1 VGANGVDADAGEAI
15 REGLSSVTRGTLYLL
30 VATLCLVGL
39 NFGSRVIVVRS
50 ISPSDWSAFSFGLTL
65 AGLLAT
71 WGTLGLPSAVA
82 RSIPYASSDAERRTI
97 VRGTLWIGSA
107 TALGVSAVLWV
118 FATDIGRALGSAAIG
133 TGLQYFPVA
142 VATSTLASLIG
153 SIFQGYEDV
162 TPNAFFVQIVNPAL
176 FVGFLGIA
184 IVLPPFGID
193 YPQALLTYAL
203 ANVVTL
209 ALLIVYSWRRLPRW
223 LPPGPT
229 APEALGRLLRF
240 AAPLFVVGIMA
251 SISGAGDTL
260 ILGIY
265 HEGEVG
271 TYTAS
276 LTLSRL
282 LPIGIGAAAYIFLP
296 VASKFL
302 RRGDKASIGV
312 TYVTVTKWMLL
323 FSLPLFLLF
332 EFLPSDSLGFVYGA
346 NYTAVIVPL
355 QVTVLGAFVVTVLGP
370 ATTAQVV
377 YGQTRLLAYNAIVA
391 GATDFGLSLGLIPT
405 YGEAGAAVAWTAA
418 NVVYGALSLA
428 EIAALSRIHPFHRHL
443 VVPVL
448 GTALPVGAALILLR
462 PSLSNPALVG
472 LGVGI
477 AALFVLLVL
486 ATRSIDEGD
495 RLLLEAVESLLGR
508 PLPFLRRL
516 GRFALREH
524 R

>member
-1 VGANGVDADAGEAI
+1 MATDTGEAV
-15 REGLSSVTRGTLYLL
+15 REGLSSVTRGTLFLL

-39 NFGSRVIVVRS
+39 NFVSRVIVVRS
-50 ISPSDWSAFSFGLTL
+50 ISASDWSAFSFGLTL

-71 WGTLGLPSAVA
+71 LGTLGLPSAVA
-82 RSIPYASSDAERRTI
+82 RSIPYAASDAERRTI
-97 VRGTLWIGSA
+97 VRGTLWIGSGA
-107 TALGVSAVLWV
+107 ALTVSLLLWV
-118 FATDIGRALGSAAIG
+118 FATDIGRALGSSAIG
-133 TGLQYFPVA
+133 TGLEYFPVA
-142 VATSTLASLIG
+142 VATSTLASLIA

-162 TPNAFFVQIVNPAL
+162 TPNALFVQVVNPAL
-176 FVGFLGIA
+176 FVAFLAIA

-209 ALLIVYSWRRLPRW
+209 ALLVVYSWRRLPRW
-223 LPPGPT
+223 LPPGPS

-251 SISGAGDTL
+251 SITGAGDTL

-296 VASKFL
+296 VATKFL
-302 RRGDKASIGV
+302 RQGDTASIGV
-312 TYVTVTKWMLL
+312 TYVTVTKWMVL

-332 EFLPSDSLGFVYGA
+332 EFLPSESLGFVYGTT
-346 NYTAVIVPL
+346 YTVVIVPL
-355 QVTVLGAFVVTVLGP
+355 QISVLGAFVVTLLGP

-391 GATDFGLSLGLIPT
+391 GAADFGLSLVLIPT
-405 YGEAGAAVAWTAA
+405 YGYAGAAVAWASA
-418 NVVYGALSLA
+418 NAVYGGLSLV
-428 EIAALSRIHPFHRHL
+428 EIALASGVHPFHRHF

-448 GTALPVGAALILLR
+448 GTAVPVGVVLALLR
-462 PSLSNPALVG
+462 PTLSYPALVG
-472 LGVGI
+472 LGLGI
-477 AALFVLLVL
+477 AGLFVLLIL
-486 ATRSIDEGD
+486 ATRSIDDGD
-495 RLLLEAVESLLGR
+495 RLLLDAVERLLGR

-516 GRFALREH
+516 GRFALRD
-524 R
+524 RR